1 MDLEKIVGSVLAG
14 REAHPQGELRTPPTQ
29 HDEHLVDPDAVP
41 DYRLYAPEELL
52 DHEDPQ
58 NDRYFRRFSALN
70 SDLTLTERQML
81 PRHVEVARLHL
92 RGMRPVDIAKQL
104 KYQPQSVSNALKR
117 KDVQDYIRRLQHL
130 NRLVEGPNLAL
141 RKNMLWRIAANNEFK
156 DAQIAI
162 QAIKELN
169 KVDGAYPTAAPT
181 QQTEVHIHIN
191 QDEMPKTA
199 LDAPLER
206 LERLD

>member
-1 MDLEKIVGSVLAG
+1 MDLEKIVGSVLAS
-14 REAHPQGELRTPPTQ
+14 RETQAQAELRTPPAQ
-29 HDEHLVDPDAVP
+29 HEEHLNDPDDIP

-52 DHEDPQ
+52 DHEDPK
-58 NDRYFRRFSALN
+58 NDRYFRRFAALN
-70 SDLTLTERQML
+70 SDIALTAQKML

-92 RGMRPVDIAKQL
+92 RGVRNVDIAKQL
-104 KYQPQSVSNALKR
+104 KYTQTSVAKALKR
-117 KDVQDYIRRLQHL
+117 EDVQDYIKRLQHL
-130 NRLVEGPNLAL
+130 NLLVEGPNLAL

-156 DAQIAI
+156 DAQITL

-191 QDEMPKTA
+191 QEEMPKTA